1 MPALNVIV
9 MIMAIAIAG
18 LGLIGLVAPA
28 LLLDLGKS
36 LLTEGG
42 LYAVAAVRVALG
54 LLLLFVARTSRM
66 PRTLRVIGFVVVIAG
81 LSTPL
86 FGVERST
93 FMLNW
98 LSMQG
103 SALVRIIA
111 MFAVAFG
118 AIVVYAIAPRRRSTA
133 DRGR

>member
-9 MIMAIAIAG
+9 MIMAIAVAG
-18 LGLIGLVAPA
+18 LGLLGLVAPA
-28 LLLDLGKS
+28 QLLDLGKS

-42 LYAVAAVRVALG
+42 LYAVAAVRVAFG

-66 PRTLRVIGFVVVIAG
+66 PRTLRVIGFVIIIAG

-86 FGVERST
+86 FGVGRSS

-103 SALVRIIA
+103 PALVRIIA

-118 AIVVYAIAPRRRSTA
+118 ALVVYAIAPRRRSA
-133 DRGR
+133 V